1 MINQK
6 LEVFDGTFDVWIYL
20 REAFV
25 DWLFE
30 VFIRSADR
38 ASQKKMYVWVTSGT
52 RLYCSSAIWR
62 SLRRTTTIPT

>member
-20 REAFV
+20 RESFV

-38 ASQKKMYVWVTSGT
+38 ASQKKM
-52 RLYCSSAIWR
+52 
-62 SLRRTTTIPT
+62 